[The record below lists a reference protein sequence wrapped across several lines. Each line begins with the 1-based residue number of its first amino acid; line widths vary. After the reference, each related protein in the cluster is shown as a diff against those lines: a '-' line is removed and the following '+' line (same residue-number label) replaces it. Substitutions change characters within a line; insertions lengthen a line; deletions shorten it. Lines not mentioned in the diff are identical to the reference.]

1 MSSGYI
7 LWVGNVFTAEAVDR
21 YLGIAASSN
30 YWRKGLLGGLQAADV
45 DFRVLGHRNEQAWPK
60 GMLFPNDEAS
70 MDPALPSTLVKW
82 LNFPGV
88 RYPLLARAHVRAYKK
103 MVKQHGPPLAV
114 LTYNPYPWH
123 VPLAHYAQQTHGV
136 KWVSITL
143 DYDHVDGGWSQYEA
157 EVGAADGHV
166 FLSHWAYTECP
177 CPVPKLHLDGGFEE
191 WFGDTEAKAEEGPER
206 KRTCLYSGKY
216 TNYGGYEMLL
226 DTIRHLEGTDIVFQ
240 LTGKASASV
249 VEELKAFGD
258 RVEYY
263 GFVDDEKL
271 HELTLNADVL
281 FNPRP
286 SKYIE
291 NRVAFPSK
299 LVRYLA
305 YAKPIVS
312 TWTDGLAPD
321 YRGLLIVPEEET
333 GASLAQ
339 SVLLAAEMSECE
351 LKDHASRVREFLMAN
366 KSWNKQ
372 AERLRD
378 WMESEL
384 LVGAEI
390 RTPYTK

>member
-7 LWVGNVFTAEAVDR
+7 LWVGNVFTPEAVER
-21 YLGIAASSN
+21 YRGIAASSN
-30 YWRKGLLGGLQAADV
+30 YWRKGILGGLQAAEV
-45 DFRVLGHRNEQAWPK
+45 EFRVLGHRNEQAWPK
-60 GMLFPNDEAS
+60 GMLLPNDASS
-70 MDPALPSTLVKW
+70 MDASFPSTLVKW
-82 LNFPGV
+82 INLPV
-88 RYPLLARAHVRAYKK
+88 IRYPLLAKAHVRAYRQL
-103 MVKQHGPPLAV
+103 VKQYGPPLAV

-123 VPLAHYAQQTHGV
+123 VPLAHYAQQKHGV
-136 KWVSITL
+136 KWVSVTL
-143 DYDHVDGGWSQYEA
+143 DYDHVDGGWSQYES

-166 FLSHWAYTECP
+166 FLSHWAYEGCP
-177 CPVPKLHLDGGFEE
+177 CPVPKVHLDGGFEE
-191 WFGDTEAKAEEGPER
+191 WFGDAIGQPKRATET

-216 TNYGGYEMLL
+216 TNYGGYELLL
-226 DTIRHLEGTDIVFQ
+226 DTIRSLEGTEIVFQ
-240 LTGKASASV
+240 LTGKASDSV

-263 GFVDDEKL
+263 GFVDDAKL

-286 SKYIE
+286 SQYIE

-312 TWTDGLAPD
+312 TWTDGLAPE
-321 YRGLLIVPEEET
+321 YRDLLLVPEEES

-339 SVLLAAEMSECE
+339 SVLQASQMSELE
-351 LKDHASRVREFLMAN
+351 LQAHAQRVREFLMAN
-366 KSWNKQ
+366 KSWSKQ

-378 WMESEL
+378 WLESEVL
-384 LVGAEI
+384 NDVSI
-390 RTPYTK
+390 RTSKSN

>member
-1 MSSGYI
+1 MSEGYI
-7 LWVGNVFTAEAVDR
+7 LWVGNVFTAEAVER
-21 YLGIAASSN
+21 YRGIAASSN

-45 DFRVLGHRNEQAWPK
+45 NFRVLGHRNEQAWPK

-70 MDPALPSTLVKW
+70 MEPAFPSTLVKW
-82 LNFPGV
+82 INLPGV

-103 MVKQHGPPLAV
+103 MVKQHGLPLAV

-123 VPLAHYAQQTHGV
+123 VPLAHYAQQHGV

-143 DYDHVDGGWSQYEA
+143 DYDHVDGGWSQYES

-166 FLSHWAYTECP
+166 FLSHWAYKECP
-177 CPVPKLHLDGGFEE
+177 CPAPKLHLDGGFEE
-191 WFGDTEAKAEEGPER
+191 WFGDTEAKAEEVPKQ

-216 TNYGGYEMLL
+216 TNYGGYELLL
-226 DTIRHLEGTDIVFQ
+226 DTIRSLEGSNIVFQ
-240 LTGKASASV
+240 LTGKASAAV
-249 VEELKAFGD
+249 VTQLKSFGD

-263 GFVDDEKL
+263 GFVDDAKL

-286 SKYIE
+286 SHYIE

-312 TWTDGLAPD
+312 TWTDGLAPE
-321 YRGLLIVPEEET
+321 YRDLLIVPEEET
-333 GASLAQ
+333 GASLGQA
-339 SVLLAAEMSECE
+339 VLQAADYNDAEKAA
-351 LKDHASRVREFLMAN
+351 LASRVRDFLMAN
-366 KSWNKQ
+366 KSWKKQ

-378 WMESEL
+378 WLESDL
-384 LVGAEI
+384 LYSKNFRI
-390 RTPYTK
+390 NS

>member
-1 MSSGYI
+1 MSEGYI
-7 LWVGNVFTAEAVDR
+7 LWVGNVFTAEAVER
-21 YLGIAASSN
+21 YRGIAASSN

-45 DFRVLGHRNEQAWPK
+45 NFRVLGHRNEQAWPK

-70 MDPALPSTLVKW
+70 MEPAFPSTLVKW
-82 LNFPGV
+82 INLPGV

-103 MVKQHGPPLAV
+103 MVKQHGLPLAV

-123 VPLAHYAQQTHGV
+123 VPLAHYAQQHGV

-143 DYDHVDGGWSQYEA
+143 DYDHVDGGWSQYES

-166 FLSHWAYTECP
+166 FLSHWAYQECP
-177 CPVPKLHLDGGFEE
+177 CPAPKLHLDGGFEE
-191 WFGDTEAKAEEGPER
+191 WFGDTEAKAEEVPKQ

-216 TNYGGYEMLL
+216 TNYGGYELLL
-226 DTIRHLEGTDIVFQ
+226 DTIRSLEGSNIVFQ
-240 LTGKASASV
+240 LTGKASAAV
-249 VEELKAFGD
+249 VTQLKSFGD

-263 GFVDDEKL
+263 GFVDDAKL

-286 SKYIE
+286 SHYIE

-312 TWTDGLAPD
+312 TWTDGLAPE
-321 YRGLLIVPEEET
+321 YRDLLIVPEEET
-333 GASLAQ
+333 GSSLGQA
-339 SVLLAAEMSECE
+339 VLQAADYNDAEKAA
-351 LKDHASRVREFLMAN
+351 LASRVRDFLMAN
-366 KSWNKQ
+366 KSWRKQ

-378 WMESEL
+378 WLESDL
-384 LVGAEI
+384 LYSKNFRI
-390 RTPYTK
+390 DS

>member
-1 MSSGYI
+1 MSEGYI
-7 LWVGNVFTAEAVDR
+7 LWVGNVFTAKAVER
-21 YLGIAASSN
+21 YRGIAASSN

-45 DFRVLGHRNEQAWPK
+45 NFRVLGHRNEQAWPK

-70 MDPALPSTLVKW
+70 MEPAFPSTLVKW
-82 LNFPGV
+82 INLPGV

-103 MVKQHGPPLAV
+103 MVKQHGLPLAV

-123 VPLAHYAQQTHGV
+123 VPLAHYAQQHGV

-143 DYDHVDGGWSQYEA
+143 DYDHVDGGWSQYES

-166 FLSHWAYTECP
+166 FLSHWAYKECP
-177 CPVPKLHLDGGFEE
+177 CPAPKLHLDGGFEE
-191 WFGDTEAKAEEGPER
+191 WFGDTEAKAEEVPKQ

-216 TNYGGYEMLL
+216 TNYGGYELLL
-226 DTIRHLEGTDIVFQ
+226 DTIRSLEGSNIVFQ
-240 LTGKASASV
+240 LTGKASAAV
-249 VEELKAFGD
+249 VTQLKSFGD

-263 GFVDDEKL
+263 GFVDDAKL

-286 SKYIE
+286 SHYIE

-312 TWTDGLAPD
+312 TWTDGLAPE
-321 YRGLLIVPEEET
+321 YRDLLIVPEEET
-333 GASLAQ
+333 GASLGQA
-339 SVLLAAEMSECE
+339 VLQAADYNDAEKAA
-351 LKDHASRVREFLMAN
+351 LASRVRDFLMAN
-366 KSWNKQ
+366 KSWKKQ

-378 WMESEL
+378 WLESDL
-384 LVGAEI
+384 LYSKNFRI
-390 RTPYTK
+390 NS

>member
-1 MSSGYI
+1 MSEGYI
-7 LWVGNVFTAEAVDR
+7 LWVGNVFTAEAVER
-21 YLGIAASSN
+21 YRGIAASSN

-45 DFRVLGHRNEQAWPK
+45 NFRVLGHRNEQAWPK

-70 MDPALPSTLVKW
+70 MEPAFPSTLVKW
-82 LNFPGV
+82 INLPGV

-103 MVKQHGPPLAV
+103 MVKQHGLPLAV

-123 VPLAHYAQQTHGV
+123 VPLAHYAQQHGV

-143 DYDHVDGGWSQYEA
+143 DYDHVDGGWSQYES

-166 FLSHWAYTECP
+166 FLSHWAYQECP
-177 CPVPKLHLDGGFEE
+177 CPAPKLHLDGGFEE
-191 WFGDTEAKAEEGPER
+191 WFGDTEAKAEEVPKQ

-216 TNYGGYEMLL
+216 TNYGGYELLL
-226 DTIRHLEGTDIVFQ
+226 DTIRSLEGSNIVFQ
-240 LTGKASASV
+240 LTGKASAAV
-249 VEELKAFGD
+249 VTQLKSFGD

-263 GFVDDEKL
+263 GFVDDAKL
-271 HELTLNADVL
+271 HELTLDADVL

-286 SKYIE
+286 SHYIE

-312 TWTDGLAPD
+312 TWTDGLAPE
-321 YRGLLIVPEEET
+321 YRDLLIVPEEET
-333 GASLAQ
+333 GSSLGQA
-339 SVLLAAEMSECE
+339 VLQAADYNDAEKAA
-351 LKDHASRVREFLMAN
+351 LASRVRDFLMAN
-366 KSWNKQ
+366 KSWKKQ

-378 WMESEL
+378 WLESDL
-384 LVGAEI
+384 LYSKNFRI
-390 RTPYTK
+390 DS